1 MISEVMG
8 NGMWYVYLVISDII
22 ALLSVA
28 ALEEGVVHMGRSV
41 ATIVTG
47 RTRREMCGSMCKALF
62 KDVFT
67 NRHGSVNSKQT

>member
-22 ALLSVA
+22 SLQPVA

-47 RTRREMCGSMCKALF
+47 RTRRETC
-62 KDVFT
+62 
-67 NRHGSVNSKQT
+67 